1 MAEHNKV
8 ENNDEANV
16 YMDQL
21 IESET
26 HFPINNNTM
35 STPEQPDDHRGTS
48 VHDFQPVDQRAVDRF
63 QDMLEGVIRYSRDM
77 ELRFEKKYQMILEM
91 LSAPPESDNTSA
103 QPPKNTPG
111 ETPTSHRT

>member
-1 MAEHNKV
+1 MAEHNKD
-8 ENNDEANV
+8 NNDEVNV

-35 STPEQPDDHRGTS
+35 STPEQPDDHRDTS

-91 LSAPPESDNTSA
+91 LSARLDFDTNSA
-103 QPPKNTPG
+103 QHTKNTAGTNPIQA
-111 ETPTSHRT
+111 

>member
-1 MAEHNKV
+1 MAEHNKD
-8 ENNDEANV
+8 NNDEVNV

-35 STPEQPDDHRGTS
+35 STPEQPNDHRGTS
-48 VHDFQPVDQRAVDRF
+48 VHDLQPVDQRAVDRF

-91 LSAPPESDNTSA
+91 LSAPPNFRDTA
-103 QPPKNTPG
+103 PQPPPKT
-111 ETPTSHRT
+111 TRQT